1 MMMERLMEYIQPG
14 FFDLQNRYE
23 ALSSEGDPL
32 EKLDKVINWKLFL
45 PLINRAFDRQ
55 RKSEAGRKPYNR
67 ILMFK
72 LLILQSLYNLSDHN
86 VCFQAQDRLS
96 FMRFLRI
103 GLSEKVPDE
112 KTLWSFREVLT
123 QGKVI
128 EKLFVKFDQYLAD
141 HGLAASCG
149 SMVDATIVEVPKQR
163 NNRADNETI
172 KKGEIPKSFEKN
184 ENRQQQKDVDA
195 RWMKKNGET
204 YYGYKNHVN
213 SDVKHKLIRS
223 YKVTS
228 AEVHDSNCLIGLLE
242 KERENGNDKKIWA
255 DSAYYSQAMEKQ
267 LKEMGYASRINQR
280 NYDHPVG
287 SDRDRENHRRSKIR
301 KRVEHIFGFMV
312 NSMAGKMIR
321 GIGILRAET
330 KIGLKNLTYNLC
342 RYEQILRL
350 GVA

>member
-1 MMMERLMEYIQPG
+1 MERFMEHFIQTG

-32 EKLDKVINWKLFL
+32 EKLDKVIDWKLFL
-45 PLINRAFDRQ
+45 PLINRAFSRE

-72 LLILQSLYNLSDHN
+72 LLILQSLYNLSDN
-86 VCFQAQDRLS
+86 KVCFQAQDRLS
-96 FMRFLRI
+96 FMRFLKI

-123 QGKVI
+123 KGKVI
-128 EKLFVKFDQYLAD
+128 EKLFMKFDEYLSAQ
-141 HGLAASCG
+141 GLEASCG

-163 NNRADNETI
+163 NSREDNETI
-172 KKGEIPKSFEKN
+172 KKGETPKSFEKN
-184 ENRQQQKDVDA
+184 ENRKQQKDVDA
-195 RWMKKNGET
+195 RWMKKNGEN

-213 SDVKHKLIRS
+213 ADVKHKLIRS
-223 YKVTS
+223 YEVSS
-228 AEVHDSNCLIGLLE
+228 AAVHDSHCLLGLLE
-242 KERENGNDKKIWA
+242 KARESGNDKKIWA
-255 DSAYYSQAMEKQ
+255 DNAYYSQAMEKQ
-267 LKEMGYASRINQR
+267 LGEMGYASRMIQR

-321 GIGILRAET
+321 GIGIVRAET